1 MLVYFSNFVLCRTEN
16 ELVINSL
23 LQAFYYM
30 SHQSQ
35 SISLLDDTDKQ
46 IRERSC
52 TEQVKRLKEARNA
65 YREELVDCVRQCA
78 W

>member
-1 MLVYFSNFVLCRTEN
+1 MNYQFLYS
-16 ELVINSL
+16 
-23 LQAFYYM
+23 LQAFYFM

-46 IRERSC
+46 IREKSSV
-52 TEQVKRLKEARNA
+52 EQVKRLKEARNV
-65 YREELVDCVRQCA
+65 YREELVDCVKHCV